1 MLQVYRYFFNPIGDD
16 IFASELSYVLGQP
29 LQGLGRSQGGSES
42 AMSRRMIKLWS
53 NFAKT
58 GSPDEESSQDRWPQ
72 FESPDW
78 EYLKLEDEDYNIG
91 KDMRS
96 RVCQFWER

>member
-1 MLQVYRYFFNPIGDD
+1 
-16 IFASELSYVLGQP
+16 
-29 LQGLGRSQGGSES
+29 
-42 AMSRRMIKLWS
+42 MSRKMIKLWS

-58 GSPDEESSQDRWPQ
+58 GSPHEESSQDRWPK

-78 EYLKLEDEDYNIG
+78 EYLKLEDEDFNIG

>member
-1 MLQVYRYFFNPIGDD
+1 
-16 IFASELSYVLGQP
+16 
-29 LQGLGRSQGGSES
+29 
-42 AMSRRMIKLWS
+42 MSRKMIKLWS

-58 GSPDEESSQDRWPQ
+58 GSPDSPGEESGQNSWPE

-78 EYLKLEDEDYNIG
+78 EYLKLEDEDLNIG
-91 KDMRS
+91 KDLRS

>member
-1 MLQVYRYFFNPIGDD
+1 
-16 IFASELSYVLGQP
+16 
-29 LQGLGRSQGGSES
+29 
-42 AMSRRMIKLWS
+42 MSRKMIKLWS

-58 GSPDEESSQDRWPQ
+58 DSPGLESSQERWPV

-78 EYLKLEDEDYNIG
+78 EYLKLEDEDFNIG
-91 KDMRS
+91 QDMRS

>member
-1 MLQVYRYFFNPIGDD
+1 
-16 IFASELSYVLGQP
+16 
-29 LQGLGRSQGGSES
+29 
-42 AMSRRMIKLWS
+42 MSRKMIKLWS

-58 GSPDEESSQDRWPQ
+58 DSPDGEDSQDRWPE
-72 FESPDW
+72 FEFPDW
-78 EYLKLEDEDYNIG
+78 EYLKLEDEDFNTG

>member
-1 MLQVYRYFFNPIGDD
+1 
-16 IFASELSYVLGQP
+16 
-29 LQGLGRSQGGSES
+29 
-42 AMSRRMIKLWS
+42 MSRKMIKLWS

-58 GSPDEESSQDRWPQ
+58 GSPDEESSQERWPQ

-78 EYLKLEDEDYNIG
+78 EYLKLEDEDFNTG